1 MTQQLTLDA
10 TPTTQDEHK
19 VQGRLLALG
28 FFILVVAIVA
38 VTALIGDRSLSPDG
52 RIAVFQQSSVYP

>member
-10 TPTTQDEHK
+10 TPTTQDENK
-19 VQGRLLALG
+19 AQGRLLALG
-28 FFILVVAIVA
+28 FFILVVAIIA
-38 VTALIGDRSLSPDG
+38 VTALIWDRSLSPDK

>member
-28 FFILVVAIVA
+28 FFIARCSAFPNVGRHTKRAQLSTR
-38 VTALIGDRSLSPDG
+38 TAFYLR
-52 RIAVFQQSSVYP
+52 